1 MTESHSPGDHVAENA
16 ASPAGQAQP
25 TGLPRT
31 RGTEDRPPLQTA
43 DRVLSLL
50 LSFDRDHP
58 EWGVSDV
65 AAAFGLDKSVAQRLL
80 AALAHRGFV
89 VSDPR
94 TRRYRLG
101 PAVWDLARVWERDG
115 GMAHLVRPVLRS
127 LADTVGFGVL
137 FAVPDGVHMRCV
149 AAVDGASGPLRAHDL
164 TGELYPAHAGAT
176 SRAYFAMLPA
186 RDRAALLY
194 GRPMARFSERT
205 VTDPVLLEER
215 FAQARQHG
223 YAHSEGEYDDET
235 AAVAVP
241 VLVGRRPVGTL
252 SVAGPSGFFGEH
264 PAGVVG
270 PLTRAAADLGRL
282 LTPLRPRR
290 APADPR

>member
-1 MTESHSPGDHVAENA
+1 MSSTTPPGEPSTAGPTTDHPVTPGSE
-16 ASPAGQAQP
+16 
-25 TGLPRT
+25 R
-31 RGTEDRPPLQTA
+31 RGGGKPPLQTA

-65 AAAFGLDKSVAQRLL
+65 ATAFDLDKSVAQRLL
-80 AALAHRGFV
+80 ASLAHRGFV

-101 PAVWDLARVWERDG
+101 PAVWHLAKGWERDG
-115 GMAHLVRPVLRS
+115 GMASLVRPVLRS
-127 LADTVGFGVL
+127 LADSVGTGAL

-149 AAVDGASGPLRAHDL
+149 AAVDGATGPLRAHDL

-205 VTDPVLLEER
+205 LTDPVRLEER
-215 FAQARQHG
+215 FAEARAKG
-223 YAHSEGEYDDET
+223 YAYSEGEYDAET

-241 VLVGRRPVGTL
+241 VLVRRRAVGTL
-252 SVAGPSGFFGEH
+252 SIAGPRESFAARAEGFV
-264 PAGVVG
+264 A
-270 PLTRAAADLGRL
+270 PLTRTATDLGRL
-282 LTPLRPRR
+282 LSPARPRG
-290 APADPR
+290 APGEPR

>member
-1 MTESHSPGDHVAENA
+1 MTATHPLGDPASESVSP
-16 ASPAGQAQP
+16 PA
-25 TGLPRT
+25 
-31 RGTEDRPPLQTA
+31 DRDQKTDKPPLQTA

-65 AAAFGLDKSVAQRLL
+65 AAEFGLDKSVAQRLL

-101 PAVWDLARVWERDG
+101 PAVWHLAKVWERDG
-115 GMAHLVRPVLRS
+115 GMASLVRPVLRS
-127 LADTVGFGVL
+127 LSDTVGYGVL

-194 GRPMARFSERT
+194 GRPMARFGERT
-205 VTDPVLLEER
+205 LTDPVLLEER
-215 FAQARQHG
+215 FAEARQSG
-223 YAHSEGEYDDET
+223 YACSEGEYDNET

-252 SVAGPSGFFGEH
+252 SVAGPSGFFGER
-264 PAGVVG
+264 PTAVVA
-270 PLTRAAADLGRL
+270 PLTKAATDLGRL

-290 APADPR
+290 APADPH